1 MKTHLLDMTVLA
13 ALLNGRPAAV
23 TLLSPLLTQHELAT
37 SMIVYGEVTE
47 FIQGYTNA
55 AQRQQDLE
63 TLLADIYS
71 YNLTYGVLQ
80 RYATLRRAMRRPT
93 GSGVIG
99 DMDTL
104 IAATAIEYS
113 LTLVTVDSDFE
124 RVPGLSLLRMD
135 RASLKK

>member
-1 MKTHLLDMTVLA
+1 MKTHLLDTTVLA

-23 TLLSPLLTQHELAT
+23 TLLAPLLARHELAT
-37 SMIVYGEVTE
+37 SMLIYGEVAE

-55 AQRQQDLE
+55 VQRQQDLE
-63 TLLADIYS
+63 TLLSDIYP
-71 YNLTYGVLQ
+71 YNLTYAIMQ
-80 RYATLRRAMRRPT
+80 RYATIRRAMRRPT

-104 IAATAIEYS
+104 IAATAIEYT
-113 LTLVTVDSDFE
+113 LTLVTADSDFE
-124 RVPGLSLLRMD
+124 RVPGLSLLQMD

>member
-1 MKTHLLDMTVLA
+1 MKTHLLDTTVLA
-13 ALLNGRPAAV
+13 ALLNGRPVAV
-23 TLLSPLLTQHELAT
+23 TLLEPLLARHELAT
-37 SMIVYGEVTE
+37 SMIVYGEVIE

-63 TLLADIYS
+63 TLLSDIYP
-71 YNLTYGVLQ
+71 YNLTYAIMQ

-104 IAATAIEYS
+104 IAATAIEYT
-113 LTLVTVDSDFE
+113 LTLVTADSDFE
-124 RVPGLSLLRMD
+124 RVPGLSLLQMD